1 MLRCI
6 IYFLFK
12 VGNHLNR
19 HKIFQP
25 HLDLRGAKTHDEEWG
40 NDARVG
46 IVENG
51 HHQGL
56 GLAVDEGEGV
66 GGSHDDGEQEENG
79 KRVDTKLGGQQVGSS
94 VMVQLLLQEN

>member
-1 MLRCI
+1 MLCI
-6 IYFLFK
+6 LFPIQSR
-12 VGNHLNR
+12 NHLNGQ
-19 HKIFQP
+19 KIFHPQ
-25 HLDLRGAKTHDEEWG
+25 LNLRGAKTHDEERG

-46 IVENG
+46 IVEDG

-66 GGSHDDGEQEENG
+66 GGSHDDGEQEEYG
-79 KRVDTKLGGQQVGSS
+79 QRVDTKLGGQKVGSS